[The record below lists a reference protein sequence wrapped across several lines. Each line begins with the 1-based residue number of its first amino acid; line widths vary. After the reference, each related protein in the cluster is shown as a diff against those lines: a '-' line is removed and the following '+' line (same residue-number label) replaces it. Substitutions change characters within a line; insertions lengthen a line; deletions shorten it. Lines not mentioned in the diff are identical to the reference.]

1 MNNKNVVRNYFLTSI
16 SFGIIIGII
25 FPFYS
30 SLFVNYKNQTAFI
43 FFFISCIFAGI
54 LVGSISYLIGRFI
67 IISYIKTTSKTL
79 DFFANQQI
87 IDLTKKIEITET
99 DSVSQI
105 ALSINNFKEKLND
118 TLSSVKS
125 ISTENHSMCQSSI
138 KLNEE
143 LVNNALFI
151 CDNVETIK
159 RNMEN
164 MVSEADNINMATEDI
179 NLNIEDFTNSVNEQ
193 SFAITETTSIIEKI
207 ISLINSVTNKT
218 QSKLEIIEKIGKS
231 CVQAEEELSSN
242 VESIQN
248 ISKDTNTIIELIDVI
263 NNVADQTNLLAM
275 NAAIEAA
282 HAGEYGRGFAV
293 VAEEIRKLAEKT
305 AYSAKEITNNLK
317 NTVEKISNLSLISA
331 NNAKSLNDIFSNIN
345 DLILTFK
352 VVINDL
358 IEIQKNNDGSMEKLG
373 NLIRITIEQT
383 NTSTEMINKT
393 KEIEDSI
400 GLYIK
405 NDKEGFVAMEK
416 INNMVKEFS
425 EKIVFLSSII
435 QKSSENTTK
444 LQEKLSMINTK

>member
-218 QSKLEIIEKIGKS
+218 QSKLEIIERIGKS

>member
-179 NLNIEDFTNSVNEQ
+179 NLNIEDFSNSVNEQ
-193 SFAITETTSIIEKI
+193 SFAITETASIIEKI

-218 QSKLEIIEKIGKS
+218 QSKLEIIERIGKS